1 MKKNPKDPK
10 TFEHKKKTN
19 TMMLKAEWK
28 KQKQRERA
36 QAQH

>member
-10 TFEHKKKTN
+10 TFEHKKKKTN

-28 KQKQRERA
+28 K
-36 QAQH
+36 